1 MHVMLL
7 LVPEI
12 KLTYLLT
19 QVRVLC
25 VVISA
30 LVAHEEISTTLTI
43 EVDKTMEQMTRER
56 SLVIDLAAVS
66 SETIKRIEKTSPGVP
81 ALLKELDRLR
91 QHVKYLEH
99 DKIADTKRYIAKLKD
114 KHTKLQEKYTAL
126 QDAYDMDVGTVS
138 WRKELAQNRRDME
151 REMETKKADL
161 VTELEEYKIEI
172 QKHRTTL
179 GDQLNST
186 PLSRTGSLPLTPG
199 STERGDHHAGQMS
212 RTESLPVSSMSSGGA
227 GEDVIRCKE
236 CRARIA
242 SRNLELLSRQPTS
255 KLANVVARLIS
266 NNEEA
271 VQPSAVHHADKNDI
285 SIHSDSQQLS
295 RQQANDDA
303 LKALQAELEHEKSS
317 KSEQQAQASGT
328 IEALTKQVQ
337 ALRADLDLALQE
349 KDAADEKY
357 KASLEPLNQKLSRL
371 QLRNG
376 KLVQSMKA
384 QKQQANAK
392 AAVQALRSSSLA
404 ASPALRKLAAI
415 KKLPPLKSESL
426 ESPDER

>member
-1 MHVMLL
+1 MD
-7 LVPEI
+7 I
-12 KLTYLLT
+12 AGSAGGRTAAD
-19 QVRVLC
+19 RV
-25 VVISA
+25 
-30 LVAHEEISTTLTI
+30 
-43 EVDKTMEQMTRER
+43 D
-56 SLVIDLAAVS
+56 AVQ
-66 SETIKRIEKTSPGVP
+66 
-81 ALLKELDRLR
+81 A
-91 QHVKYLEH
+91 
-99 DKIADTKRYIAKLKD
+99 AKLKQERQNQLAKAEALARLPPLVVTD
-114 KHTKLQEKYTAL
+114 DAGCVRLTDQAIHTQHGMPVVMQCLQELHAKLDRAL
-126 QDAYDMDVGTVS
+126 EATRPVP
-138 WRKELAQNRRDME
+138 RRAE
-151 REMETKKADL
+151 GPSEVA
-161 VTELEEYKIEI
+161 
-172 QKHRTTL
+172 H
-179 GDQLNST
+179 
-186 PLSRTGSLPLTPG
+186 
-199 STERGDHHAGQMS
+199 
-212 RTESLPVSSMSSGGA
+212 
-227 GEDVIRCKE
+227 
-236 CRARIA
+236 IA
-242 SRNLELLSRQPTS
+242 SRNLELLSRQPPS

-371 QLRNG
+371 QLRNE

-392 AAVQALRSSSLA
+392 AAGQALRSSSLA